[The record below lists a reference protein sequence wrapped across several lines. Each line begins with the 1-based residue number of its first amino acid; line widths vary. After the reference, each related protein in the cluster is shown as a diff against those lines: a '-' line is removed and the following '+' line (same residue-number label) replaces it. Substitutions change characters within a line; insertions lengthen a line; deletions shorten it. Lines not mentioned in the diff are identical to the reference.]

1 MAITSIPTEKIPA
14 GATVR
19 AEILESTVADGNHVD
34 VGQIVTISWEA
45 FVTLRAYG
53 KARLAPEKPAEPEKP
68 TLEIEDHKEGEL
80 TLTQALESLEAH
92 KQALNGPLKRN
103 LRKKFE
109 QTVTYLEAFIAQEM
123 NKAEKK

>member
-34 VGQIVTISWEA
+34 VGQIVTISREA

-53 KARLAPEKPAEPEKP
+53 KARLAPAEAIPLADPAPTKAEPGRSEPLVDVKP
-68 TLEIEDHKEGEL
+68 KGRW
-80 TLTQALESLEAH
+80 
-92 KQALNGPLKRN
+92 G
-103 LRKKFE
+103 RK
-109 QTVTYLEAFIAQEM
+109 
-123 NKAEKK
+123 

>member
-34 VGQIVTISWEA
+34 VGQIVTISREA

-53 KARLAPEKPAEPEKP
+53 KARLAPAEAIPLADPAPTVAADFSPPTKAEPGRSEPLVEVKP
-68 TLEIEDHKEGEL
+68 KGRW
-80 TLTQALESLEAH
+80 
-92 KQALNGPLKRN
+92 G
-103 LRKKFE
+103 RK
-109 QTVTYLEAFIAQEM
+109 
-123 NKAEKK
+123 